1 MNHYEGPHVFAWSL
15 FKHYQY
21 QPIGL
26 VTIVVC
32 GFLCPMRSFRRE
44 AFWDRLGGQSSGG
57 SRGPLTKIF
66 FSRPFGPPFGL
77 KLRGRPPPPD
87 PPLQSYP
94 LSNTE
99 RAPSKV
105 ILDSEFHGMD
115 SRFQVLGFVFFVSGT
130 WISVSK
136 AENLDRASTKI
147 PVLFPASGI
156 QIPLYWRTEPES

>member
-1 MNHYEGPHVFAWSL
+1 MVFFVPWE
-15 FKHYQY
+15 
-21 QPIGL
+21 
-26 VTIVVC
+26 V
-32 GFLCPMRSFRRE
+32 
-44 AFWDRLGGQSSGG
+44 LGGKLFRIVSVDKAVADPDLKIRGLGGRGEGRSSRPWDKGEAR
-57 SRGPLTKIF
+57 SQKNF
-66 FSRPFGPPFGL
+66 FSAFRASVWSKIKGVA
-77 KLRGRPPPPD
+77 PPPPD

-99 RAPSKV
+99 RAPCKV

-147 PVLFPASGI
+147 PVLFPECGI

>member
-1 MNHYEGPHVFAWSL
+1 MDKAAADSDL
-15 FKHYQY
+15 K
-21 QPIGL
+21 IRGL
-26 VTIVVC
+26 GVGGGGGAIQK
-32 GFLCPMRSFRRE
+32 GEARSHKKFFFL
-44 AFWDRLGGQSSGG
+44 
-57 SRGPLTKIF
+57 
-66 FSRPFGPPFGL
+66 PFGPQFGL
-77 KLRGRPPPPD
+77 KLRGAPPLD

-136 AENLDRASTKI
+136 AENLNPASTKI

-156 QIPLYWRTEPES
+156 QIPLY

>member
-1 MNHYEGPHVFAWSL
+1 MADSDLKIRGWGV
-15 FKHYQY
+15 
-21 QPIGL
+21 
-26 VTIVVC
+26 
-32 GFLCPMRSFRRE
+32 
-44 AFWDRLGGQSSGG
+44 GGGG
-57 SRGPLTKIF
+57 SHPEGGGPVTQKIF
-66 FSRPFGPPFGL
+66 FRPFGPQFGL
-77 KLRGRPPPPD
+77 KLRGAPPLD

-156 QIPLYWRTEPES
+156 QIPLY

>member
-1 MNHYEGPHVFAWSL
+1 MADSDLKIRG
-15 FKHYQY
+15 
-21 QPIGL
+21 
-26 VTIVVC
+26 
-32 GFLCPMRSFRRE
+32 
-44 AFWDRLGGQSSGG
+44 LGGGSHPEGG
-57 SRGPLTKIF
+57 GPVTQKNF
-66 FSRPFGPPFGL
+66 FRPFGPQFGL
-77 KLRGRPPPPD
+77 KLRGAPPLD

-156 QIPLYWRTEPES
+156 QIPLY

>member
-1 MNHYEGPHVFAWSL
+1 MDKAVADSDLKIRG
-15 FKHYQY
+15 
-21 QPIGL
+21 
-26 VTIVVC
+26 
-32 GFLCPMRSFRRE
+32 
-44 AFWDRLGGQSSGG
+44 LGGGG
-57 SRGPLTKIF
+57 EPSR
-66 FSRPFGPPFGL
+66 
-77 KLRGRPPPPD
+77 RGRPGHTKNFFSAFRASVWSKIKGGAPPLD

-147 PVLFPASGI
+147 PVLFPESGI
-156 QIPLYWRTEPES
+156 QIPLY

>member
-1 MNHYEGPHVFAWSL
+1 MADSDLKIRGWV
-15 FKHYQY
+15 
-21 QPIGL
+21 
-26 VTIVVC
+26 
-32 GFLCPMRSFRRE
+32 
-44 AFWDRLGGQSSGG
+44 GGGG
-57 SRGPLTKIF
+57 SHPEGGGPVTQKIF
-66 FSRPFGPPFGL
+66 FRPFGPQFGL
-77 KLRGRPPPPD
+77 KLRGAPPLD

-99 RAPSKV
+99 RALSKV

-147 PVLFPASGI
+147 PVLFPECGI
-156 QIPLYWRTEPES
+156 QIPLY

>member
-1 MNHYEGPHVFAWSL
+1 MADSDLKIRG
-15 FKHYQY
+15 
-21 QPIGL
+21 
-26 VTIVVC
+26 
-32 GFLCPMRSFRRE
+32 
-44 AFWDRLGGQSSGG
+44 LGGGG
-57 SRGPLTKIF
+57 SHPEGGGPVTQKNF
-66 FSRPFGPPFGL
+66 FRPFGPQFGL
-77 KLRGRPPPPD
+77 KLRGAPPLD

-136 AENLDRASTKI
+136 AENLDPASTKI

-156 QIPLYWRTEPES
+156 QIPLY

>member
-1 MNHYEGPHVFAWSL
+1 MAESDL
-15 FKHYQY
+15 K
-21 QPIGL
+21 IG
-26 VTIVVC
+26 
-32 GFLCPMRSFRRE
+32 
-44 AFWDRLGGQSSGG
+44 GGGGGGG
-57 SRGPLTKIF
+57 SHPEGGGPVTQKIF
-66 FSRPFGPPFGL
+66 FRPFGPQFGL
-77 KLRGRPPPPD
+77 KLRGAPPLD

-147 PVLFPASGI
+147 PVLFPESGI
-156 QIPLYWRTEPES
+156 QIPLY

>member
-1 MNHYEGPHVFAWSL
+1 MADSDLKMRGWGGGAGTHPEGGGP
-15 FKHYQY
+15 
-21 QPIGL
+21 
-26 VTIVVC
+26 VTQK
-32 GFLCPMRSFRRE
+32 F
-44 AFWDRLGGQSSGG
+44 
-57 SRGPLTKIF
+57 F
-66 FSRPFGPPFGL
+66 FSAFRASVWSKIKGGAPL
-77 KLRGRPPPPD
+77 D

-147 PVLFPASGI
+147 PVLFPESGI
-156 QIPLYWRTEPES
+156 QIPLY

>member
-1 MNHYEGPHVFAWSL
+1 MADPDLKIRG
-15 FKHYQY
+15 
-21 QPIGL
+21 
-26 VTIVVC
+26 
-32 GFLCPMRSFRRE
+32 
-44 AFWDRLGGQSSGG
+44 LGGGG
-57 SRGPLTKIF
+57 GGRGGHPDPEIRGRPGHKKIF
-66 FSRPFGPPFGL
+66 FRPFGPQFGL
-77 KLRGRPPPPD
+77 KLRGSPPPRD

-99 RAPSKV
+99 RAPCKV

-147 PVLFPASGI
+147 PVLFPESGI
-156 QIPLYWRTEPES
+156 QIPLY

>member
-1 MNHYEGPHVFAWSL
+1 MDKAVADSDLKIRGVGRG
-15 FKHYQY
+15 
-21 QPIGL
+21 QP
-26 VTIVVC
+26 
-32 GFLCPMRSFRRE
+32 
-44 AFWDRLGGQSSGG
+44 
-57 SRGPLTKIF
+57 SR
-66 FSRPFGPPFGL
+66 
-77 KLRGRPPPPD
+77 RGRPGHTKNFFSAFRASVWSKIKGGAPPALD

-147 PVLFPASGI
+147 PVLFPESGI
-156 QIPLYWRTEPES
+156 QIPLY